1 MKSKSVLIVEDDVK
15 ILSSNLM
22 LLEREGYIVLIAE
35 TLSKAREQ
43 LRKAIPD
50 AVVLDIMLPDGN
62 GLDFLYEVRKTSA
75 VPVLLLTALNTSA
88 DVIKGL
94 EAGGDDYLPKPYDVG
109 VFLTRV
115 KAMLRRA
122 DVVPEI
128 VKKGALSL
136 SISSS
141 QAFLN
146 GEDML
151 LPQKEFALLLLF
163 AQNENRVMTVEN
175 LYEKVWGQSLNDD
188 ANPVRYQISRLR
200 KKMAG
205 TGYTIVAE
213 YGDGYRFEKDDQ
225 NMNDY

>member
-1 MKSKSVLIVEDDVK
+1 LKNKSILIIEDDLK
-15 ILSSNLM
+15 LLSSIIM
-22 LLEREGYIVLIAE
+22 LLEREGYSVLVAN

-50 AVVLDIMLPDGN
+50 ILVLNIMLSDEN
-62 GLDFLYEVRKTSA
+62 GLDFLHEVRKISD
-75 VPVLLLTALNTSA
+75 VPVLLLSAFNTSA

-109 VFLTRV
+109 VFFAKI

-122 DVVPEI
+122 AVVPEK
-128 VKKGALSL
+128 VEKGALSL

-163 AQNENRVMTVEN
+163 AQNENRVITVEY
-175 LYEKVWGQSLNDD
+175 LYEKVWGQSMNDD

-213 YGDGYRFEKDDQ
+213 YGDGYRFEKDEQ
-225 NMNDY
+225 NVNNY